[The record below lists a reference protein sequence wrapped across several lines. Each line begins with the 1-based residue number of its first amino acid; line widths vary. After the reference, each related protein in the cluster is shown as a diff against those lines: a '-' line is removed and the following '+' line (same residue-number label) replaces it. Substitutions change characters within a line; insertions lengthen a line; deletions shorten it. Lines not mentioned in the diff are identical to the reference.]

1 MDMIEIKN
9 LKFGY
14 KRSRL
19 LYDNLSFSLRPGRIC
34 GLLGENGV
42 GKSTLLYLICGA
54 LRPLGG
60 SVRFHGADAFCRR
73 PGQLADLFLLAEE
86 FEMPDVKLRSYLGLY
101 APFYPRFSYEQMR
114 SCLEAFGLPWDCRI
128 AALSMGQRKKVQ
140 ISFALAANTSLL
152 LMDEPFSSLD
162 TALKIRLMRL
172 FAEIWREERRTVLF
186 VTHDV
191 EEAYMLAHRALV
203 LRGGKIAADIDCGG
217 GDLPR
222 RYGEGSAV
230 KDALLA
236 ALFAGEGE

>member
-1 MDMIEIKN
+1 MIELRNVTQKYGALTVYEN
-9 LKFGY
+9 
-14 KRSRL
+14 
-19 LYDNLSFSLRPGRIC
+19 FSLSLEEGKIACILGASGC
-34 GLLGENGV
+34 G
-42 GKSTLLYLICGA
+42 KTTLLNMLAGLVPFSGTIEPMQPCSYIFQQPRLVPNLTVEGN
-54 LRPLGG
+54 LRLVCRDAARIRDMLGRVG
-60 SVRFHGADAFCRR
+60 
-73 PGQLADLFLLAEE
+73 LADKAKAYPVELSGGQAQRVSIARAFLH
-86 FEMPDVKLRSYLGLY
+86 PS
-101 APFYPRFSYEQMR
+101 
-114 SCLEAFGLPWDCRI
+114 
-128 AALSMGQRKKVQ
+128 
-140 ISFALAANTSLL
+140 SLL

>member
-1 MDMIEIKN
+1 MIELCNVTQKYGALTVYEN
-9 LKFGY
+9 
-14 KRSRL
+14 
-19 LYDNLSFSLRPGRIC
+19 FSLSLEEGKIACILGASGC
-34 GLLGENGV
+34 G
-42 GKSTLLYLICGA
+42 KTTLLNMLAGLVPFSGTIEPMQPCSYIFQQPRLVPNLTVEGN
-54 LRPLGG
+54 LRLVCRDAARIRDMLGRVG
-60 SVRFHGADAFCRR
+60 
-73 PGQLADLFLLAEE
+73 LADKAKAYPVELSGGQAQRVSIARAFLH
-86 FEMPDVKLRSYLGLY
+86 PS
-101 APFYPRFSYEQMR
+101 
-114 SCLEAFGLPWDCRI
+114 
-128 AALSMGQRKKVQ
+128 
-140 ISFALAANTSLL
+140 SLL

>member
-1 MDMIEIKN
+1 MIELRNVTQKYGALTVYEN
-9 LKFGY
+9 
-14 KRSRL
+14 
-19 LYDNLSFSLRPGRIC
+19 FSLSLEEGKIACILGASGCGKTTLLNMLAGLVPFSGTIEPMQPCSYIFQQPRLVPNLTVEGNLRLVCRDAARIRDMLGRI
-34 GLLGENGV
+34 G
-42 GKSTLLYLICGA
+42 
-54 LRPLGG
+54 
-60 SVRFHGADAFCRR
+60 
-73 PGQLADLFLLAEE
+73 LADKAKAYPVELSGGQAQRVSIARAFLH
-86 FEMPDVKLRSYLGLY
+86 PS
-101 APFYPRFSYEQMR
+101 
-114 SCLEAFGLPWDCRI
+114 
-128 AALSMGQRKKVQ
+128 
-140 ISFALAANTSLL
+140 SLL

-236 ALFAGEGE
+236 ALFAGVGE

>member
-1 MDMIEIKN
+1 MIELRNVTQKYGALTVYEN
-9 LKFGY
+9 
-14 KRSRL
+14 
-19 LYDNLSFSLRPGRIC
+19 FSLSLEEGKIACILGTSGC
-34 GLLGENGV
+34 G
-42 GKSTLLYLICGA
+42 KTTLLNMLAGLVPFSGTIEPMQPCSYIFQQPRLVPNLTVEGN
-54 LRPLGG
+54 LRLVCRDAARIRDMLGRVG
-60 SVRFHGADAFCRR
+60 
-73 PGQLADLFLLAEE
+73 LADKAKAYPVELSGGQAQRVSIARAFLH
-86 FEMPDVKLRSYLGLY
+86 PS
-101 APFYPRFSYEQMR
+101 
-114 SCLEAFGLPWDCRI
+114 
-128 AALSMGQRKKVQ
+128 
-140 ISFALAANTSLL
+140 SLL

>member
-1 MDMIEIKN
+1 MIELRNVTQKYGALTVYEN
-9 LKFGY
+9 
-14 KRSRL
+14 
-19 LYDNLSFSLRPGRIC
+19 FSLSLEEGKIACILGASGCGKTTLLNMLAGLVPFSGTIEPMQTCSYIFQQPRLVPNLTVEGNLRLVCRDAARIRDMLGRI
-34 GLLGENGV
+34 G
-42 GKSTLLYLICGA
+42 
-54 LRPLGG
+54 
-60 SVRFHGADAFCRR
+60 
-73 PGQLADLFLLAEE
+73 LADKAKAYPVELSGGQAQRVSIARAFLH
-86 FEMPDVKLRSYLGLY
+86 PS
-101 APFYPRFSYEQMR
+101 
-114 SCLEAFGLPWDCRI
+114 
-128 AALSMGQRKKVQ
+128 
-140 ISFALAANTSLL
+140 SLL

>member
-1 MDMIEIKN
+1 MIELCNVTQKYGALTVYEN
-9 LKFGY
+9 
-14 KRSRL
+14 
-19 LYDNLSFSLRPGRIC
+19 FSLSLEEGKIACILGASGCGKTTLLNMLAGLVPFSGTIEPMQPCSYIFQQPRLVPNLTVEGNLRLVCRDAARIRDMLGRI
-34 GLLGENGV
+34 G
-42 GKSTLLYLICGA
+42 
-54 LRPLGG
+54 
-60 SVRFHGADAFCRR
+60 
-73 PGQLADLFLLAEE
+73 LADKAKAYPVELSGGQAQRVSIARAFLH
-86 FEMPDVKLRSYLGLY
+86 PS
-101 APFYPRFSYEQMR
+101 
-114 SCLEAFGLPWDCRI
+114 
-128 AALSMGQRKKVQ
+128 
-140 ISFALAANTSLL
+140 SLL

>member
-1 MDMIEIKN
+1 MIELRNVTQKYGALTVYEN
-9 LKFGY
+9 
-14 KRSRL
+14 
-19 LYDNLSFSLRPGRIC
+19 FSLSLEEGKIACILGTSGC
-34 GLLGENGV
+34 G
-42 GKSTLLYLICGA
+42 KTTLLNMLAGLVPFSGTIEPMQPCSYIFQQPRLVPNLTVEGN
-54 LRPLGG
+54 LRLVCRDAARIRDMLGRVG
-60 SVRFHGADAFCRR
+60 
-73 PGQLADLFLLAEE
+73 LADKAKAYPVELSGGQAQRVSIARAFLH
-86 FEMPDVKLRSYLGLY
+86 PS
-101 APFYPRFSYEQMR
+101 
-114 SCLEAFGLPWDCRI
+114 
-128 AALSMGQRKKVQ
+128 
-140 ISFALAANTSLL
+140 SLL

-236 ALFAGEGE
+236 ALFAGAGE

>member
-1 MDMIEIKN
+1 MIELRNVTQKYGALTVYEN
-9 LKFGY
+9 
-14 KRSRL
+14 
-19 LYDNLSFSLRPGRIC
+19 FSLSLEEGKIACILGTSGC
-34 GLLGENGV
+34 G
-42 GKSTLLYLICGA
+42 KTTLLNMLAGLVPFSGA
-54 LRPLGG
+54 IEPMQPCSYIFQQPRLVPNLTVEGNLRLVCRDAARIRDMLGRVG
-60 SVRFHGADAFCRR
+60 
-73 PGQLADLFLLAEE
+73 LADKAKAYPVELSGGQAQRVSIARAFLH
-86 FEMPDVKLRSYLGLY
+86 PS
-101 APFYPRFSYEQMR
+101 
-114 SCLEAFGLPWDCRI
+114 
-128 AALSMGQRKKVQ
+128 
-140 ISFALAANTSLL
+140 SLL

-172 FAEIWREERRTVLF
+172 FAEIWREVRRSVLF

-236 ALFAGEGE
+236 ALFAGAGE

>member
-1 MDMIEIKN
+1 MIELRNVTQKYGALTVYEN
-9 LKFGY
+9 
-14 KRSRL
+14 
-19 LYDNLSFSLRPGRIC
+19 FSLSLEEGKIACILGASGCGKTTLLNMLAGLVPFSGTIEPMQPCSYIFQQPRLVPNLTVEGNLRLVCRDAARIRDMLGRI
-34 GLLGENGV
+34 G
-42 GKSTLLYLICGA
+42 
-54 LRPLGG
+54 
-60 SVRFHGADAFCRR
+60 
-73 PGQLADLFLLAEE
+73 LADKAKAYPVELSGGQAQRVSIARAFLH
-86 FEMPDVKLRSYLGLY
+86 PS
-101 APFYPRFSYEQMR
+101 
-114 SCLEAFGLPWDCRI
+114 
-128 AALSMGQRKKVQ
+128 
-140 ISFALAANTSLL
+140 SLL

-236 ALFAGEGE
+236 ALFAGAGE

>member
-1 MDMIEIKN
+1 MIELRNVTQKYGALTVYEN
-9 LKFGY
+9 
-14 KRSRL
+14 
-19 LYDNLSFSLRPGRIC
+19 FSLSLEEGKIACILGTSGC
-34 GLLGENGV
+34 G
-42 GKSTLLYLICGA
+42 KTTLLNMLAGLVPFSGTIEPMQPCSYIFQQPRLVPNLTVEGN
-54 LRPLGG
+54 LRLVCRDAARIRDMLGRVG
-60 SVRFHGADAFCRR
+60 
-73 PGQLADLFLLAEE
+73 LADKAKAYPVELSGGQAQRVSIARAFLH
-86 FEMPDVKLRSYLGLY
+86 PS
-101 APFYPRFSYEQMR
+101 
-114 SCLEAFGLPWDCRI
+114 
-128 AALSMGQRKKVQ
+128 
-140 ISFALAANTSLL
+140 SLL

-203 LRGGKIAADIDCGG
+203 LRGGKIAADIDGGG

-230 KDALLA
+230 KDALLD

>member
-1 MDMIEIKN
+1 MIELRNVTQKYGALTVYEN
-9 LKFGY
+9 
-14 KRSRL
+14 
-19 LYDNLSFSLRPGRIC
+19 FSLSLEEGKIACILGTSGCGKTTLLNMLAGLVPFSGTIEPMQPCSYIFQQPRLVPNLTVEGNLRLVCRDAARIRDMLGRI
-34 GLLGENGV
+34 G
-42 GKSTLLYLICGA
+42 
-54 LRPLGG
+54 
-60 SVRFHGADAFCRR
+60 
-73 PGQLADLFLLAEE
+73 LADKAKAYPVELSGGQAQRVSIARAFLH
-86 FEMPDVKLRSYLGLY
+86 PS
-101 APFYPRFSYEQMR
+101 
-114 SCLEAFGLPWDCRI
+114 
-128 AALSMGQRKKVQ
+128 
-140 ISFALAANTSLL
+140 SLL

-236 ALFAGEGE
+236 ALFAGAGE